1 MARLWCLRIAGAS
14 GLLSLAVVLVLVLVS
29 LNPFL
34 RAAPIAGA
42 GLGSTTPAVS
52 VNRSLKGDRLPL
64 FNSGVSSSTGTQPA
78 AWPGEIRAPNRS
90 QPHEHIPVGCDPAF
104 SPVSSPSA
112 ANVYGR
118 CMV

>member
-14 GLLSLAVVLVLVLVS
+14 GLVSLALFLTLILVS

-34 RAAPIAGA
+34 SAAPIAGA

-52 VNRSLKGDRLPL
+52 VNRTLKGDRLPL
-64 FNSGVSSSTGTQPA
+64 FNSGVSSSTGAKPA
-78 AWPGEIRAPNRS
+78 MWPGELRAPDRS
-90 QPHEHIPVGCDPAF
+90 QSREHMPVGCDPAF
-104 SPVSSPSA
+104 SPVSSPSP